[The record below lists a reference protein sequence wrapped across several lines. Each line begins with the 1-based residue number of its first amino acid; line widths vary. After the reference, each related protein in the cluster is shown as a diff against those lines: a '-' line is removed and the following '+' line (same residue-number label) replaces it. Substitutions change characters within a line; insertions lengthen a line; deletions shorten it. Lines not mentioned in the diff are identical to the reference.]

1 MALKPRSTFPLPT
14 IFATSY
20 SKHQAT
26 SYSKHQA
33 TSYSKHQA
41 TKKLKVTKE
50 GGAYARIVGLK
61 EGYLDALFF
70 KKNPLAWAR

>member
-14 IFATSY
+14 IF
-20 SKHQAT
+20 
-26 SYSKHQA
+26 A

>member
-14 IFATSY
+14 IF
-20 SKHQAT
+20 AT